1 MSSFFTRYQKGA
13 LSLTR
18 CGIPPHSVKIT
29 KRGTAMIDIDEMT
42 KLLEK
47 RPLDLL
53 VYSLKDERFLRED
66 EMKKMDLSKDQEG
79 FCYLCGPETCYKA
92 ARGVFRNKHRDIFP
106 KAPSSYS
113 YKKWFETIID
123 KNLENEWFLELRQAL
138 AENFTQFTKHYGLQE
153 IEAPSIFYEEIRKEL
168 SILEKAHYEKRY
180 SDMVLFHLRT
190 PYDIVPFTILG
201 NAGNV
206 FGISLYPCD
215 DDGTCF
221 LRTQLNE
228 ALHMDQHT
236 LSALSD
242 MLSFYFEKEGE
253 NDMEIVDNPFGK
265 ENHYTSLYMANGSFM
280 KVYLPK
286 SIAIR
291 ALDYLKTVN
300 LMMPEFDK
308 SNGKLIEDNQ
318 FYDVYLDIDHPI
330 PIVFEKD
337 IEEDADAADLFPMI
351 DPEVFP
357 EARYRYATN
366 KEWEITIRALPNY
379 FFDSKDSV
387 QRGHFGLVCLA
398 CDRKTGQ
405 IEMYE
410 LGECANFRLF
420 DDLALRLE
428 KKFKDIRIPKKIY
441 VNTYLD
447 FVFFP
452 HFFGEDFLD
461 KKVDIIPTTSDLT
474 TDEAFEKMLEYFSMA
489 AEEDVHKC

>member
-29 KRGTAMIDIDEMT
+29 KRGTTMIDIDEMT

-92 ARGVFRNKHRDIFP
+92 ARGVFRNKHRDFFP

-113 YKKWFETIID
+113 YKKWFETIEE

-153 IEAPSIFYEEIRKEL
+153 TEAPVSFYEEIRKEL
-168 SILEKAHYEKRY
+168 VTLEQAHYEKRY

-190 PYDIVPFTILG
+190 PYDVVPFTILG
-201 NAGNV
+201 NAGDV
-206 FGISLYPCD
+206 FGISFYPCD
-215 DDGTCF
+215 DDATCF
-221 LRTQLNE
+221 LRAQLGE

-236 LSALSD
+236 LSTLSD

-253 NDMEIVDNPFGK
+253 NDMEVTDNPLG
-265 ENHYTSLYMANGSFM
+265 NDNRYTSLYVASGSFM

-291 ALDYLKTVN
+291 ALDYLKKAN
-300 LMMPEFDK
+300 LMMPIFDK
-308 SNGKLIEDNQ
+308 TKSKTIEDHQ
-318 FYDVYLDIDHPI
+318 FYDVYLDIERPI
-330 PIVFEKD
+330 PMVFEKD
-337 IEEDADAADLFPMI
+337 IDEDADAANLFPMI
-351 DPEVFP
+351 DPEVFS
-357 EARYRYATN
+357 ETRYRYATS
-366 KEWEITIRALPNY
+366 KEWEMTIRALPNY
-379 FFDSKDSV
+379 FFDSEDSV
-387 QRGHFGLVCLA
+387 KRGHSGLICLA
-398 CDRKTGQ
+398 CDRKTGR

-410 LGECANFRLF
+410 IGECANFHLF
-420 DDLALRLE
+420 DDLVQRLE

-452 HFFGEDFLD
+452 LFFEKDFLD
-461 KKVDIIPTTSDLT
+461 KKVEIIPTTSDLV

>member
-1 MSSFFTRYQKGA
+1 MSSFFTWYQKGT

-18 CGIPPHSVKIT
+18 CGIPPHSVKIM

-92 ARGVFRNKHRDIFP
+92 ARGVFRNKHRDIFS

-113 YKKWFETIID
+113 YKKWFEAIID

-153 IEAPSIFYEEIRKEL
+153 TEAPVSFYEEIRKEL
-168 SILEKAHYEKRY
+168 VTLEQAHYEKRY

-206 FGISLYPCD
+206 FGISFYPCD

-291 ALDYLKTVN
+291 ALDYLKKVN
-300 LMMPEFDK
+300 LLMPDFDK
-308 SNGKLIEDNQ
+308 
-318 FYDVYLDIDHPI
+318 
-330 PIVFEKD
+330 
-337 IEEDADAADLFPMI
+337 
-351 DPEVFP
+351 
-357 EARYRYATN
+357 
-366 KEWEITIRALPNY
+366 TIRII
-379 FFDSKDSV
+379 
-387 QRGHFGLVCLA
+387 
-398 CDRKTGQ
+398 KT
-405 IEMYE
+405 I
-410 LGECANFRLF
+410 
-420 DDLALRLE
+420 
-428 KKFKDIRIPKKIY
+428 KI
-441 VNTYLD
+441 
-447 FVFFP
+447 
-452 HFFGEDFLD
+452 FLSNNRHT
-461 KKVDIIPTTSDLT
+461 IQS
-474 TDEAFEKMLEYFSMA
+474 
-489 AEEDVHKC
+489 

>member
-1 MSSFFTRYQKGA
+1 
-13 LSLTR
+13 
-18 CGIPPHSVKIT
+18 
-29 KRGTAMIDIDEMT
+29 MIDIDEMT
-42 KLLEK
+42 RLLEK

-92 ARGVFRNKHRDIFP
+92 ARGVFRNKHRDFFP
-106 KAPSSYS
+106 KVPSSYS
-113 YKKWFETIID
+113 YKKWFETIEE

-153 IEAPSIFYEEIRKEL
+153 TEAPVSFYEEIRKEL
-168 SILEKAHYEKRY
+168 VTLEQAHYEKRY

-190 PYDIVPFTILG
+190 PYDVVPFTILG
-201 NAGNV
+201 NAGDV
-206 FGISLYPCD
+206 FGISFYPCD
-215 DDGTCF
+215 DDATCF
-221 LRTQLNE
+221 LRAQLGE

-236 LSALSD
+236 LSTLSD

-253 NDMEIVDNPFGK
+253 NDMEVTDNPLG
-265 ENHYTSLYMANGSFM
+265 NDNRYTSLYVASGSFM

-291 ALDYLKTVN
+291 ALDYLKKAN
-300 LMMPEFDK
+300 LMMSIFDK
-308 SNGKLIEDNQ
+308 TKSKTIEDHQ
-318 FYDVYLDIDHPI
+318 FYDVYLDIERPI
-330 PIVFEKD
+330 PMVFEKD
-337 IEEDADAADLFPMI
+337 IDEDADAANLFPMI
-351 DPEVFP
+351 DPEVFS
-357 EARYRYATN
+357 ETRYRYATS
-366 KEWEITIRALPNY
+366 KEWEMTIRALPNY
-379 FFDSKDSV
+379 FFDSEDSV
-387 QRGHFGLVCLA
+387 KRGHSGLICLA
-398 CDRKTGQ
+398 CDRKTGR

-410 LGECANFRLF
+410 IGECANFHLF
-420 DDLALRLE
+420 DDLVQRLE

-452 HFFGEDFLD
+452 LFFEKDFLD
-461 KKVDIIPTTSDLT
+461 KKVEIIPTTSDLV

>member
-1 MSSFFTRYQKGA
+1 MTR
-13 LSLTR
+13 
-18 CGIPPHSVKIT
+18 
-29 KRGTAMIDIDEMT
+29 
-42 KLLEK
+42 LLEK

-92 ARGVFRNKHRDIFP
+92 ARGVFRNKHRDFFP

-113 YKKWFETIID
+113 YKKWFETIEE

-153 IEAPSIFYEEIRKEL
+153 TEAPVSFYEEIRKEL
-168 SILEKAHYEKRY
+168 VTLEQAHYEKRY

-190 PYDIVPFTILG
+190 PYDVVPFTILG
-201 NAGNV
+201 NAGDV
-206 FGISLYPCD
+206 FGISFYPCD
-215 DDGTCF
+215 DDATCF
-221 LRTQLNE
+221 LRAQLGE

-236 LSALSD
+236 LSTLSD

-253 NDMEIVDNPFGK
+253 NDMEVTDNPLG
-265 ENHYTSLYMANGSFM
+265 NDNRYTSLYVASGSFM

-291 ALDYLKTVN
+291 ALDYLKKAN
-300 LMMPEFDK
+300 LMMSIFDK
-308 SNGKLIEDNQ
+308 TKSKTIEDHQ
-318 FYDVYLDIDHPI
+318 FYDVYLDIERPI
-330 PIVFEKD
+330 PMVFEKD
-337 IEEDADAADLFPMI
+337 IDEDADAANLFPMI
-351 DPEVFP
+351 DPEVFS
-357 EARYRYATN
+357 ETRYRYATS
-366 KEWEITIRALPNY
+366 KEWEMTIRALPNY
-379 FFDSKDSV
+379 FFDSEDSV
-387 QRGHFGLVCLA
+387 KRGHSGLICLA
-398 CDRKTGQ
+398 CDRKTGR

-410 LGECANFRLF
+410 IGECANFHLF
-420 DDLALRLE
+420 DDLVQRLE

-452 HFFGEDFLD
+452 HFFGNDFLD

-489 AEEDVHKC
+489 AEEDVHQC

>member
-1 MSSFFTRYQKGA
+1 
-13 LSLTR
+13 
-18 CGIPPHSVKIT
+18 
-29 KRGTAMIDIDEMT
+29 MIDIDEMT
-42 KLLEK
+42 RLLEK

-92 ARGVFRNKHRDIFP
+92 ARGVFRNKHRDFFP

-113 YKKWFETIID
+113 YKKWFETIEE

-153 IEAPSIFYEEIRKEL
+153 TEAPVSFYEEIRKEL
-168 SILEKAHYEKRY
+168 VTLEQAHYEKRY

-190 PYDIVPFTILG
+190 PYDVVPFTILG
-201 NAGNV
+201 NAGDV
-206 FGISLYPCD
+206 FGISFYPCD
-215 DDGTCF
+215 DDATCF
-221 LRTQLNE
+221 LRAQLGE

-236 LSALSD
+236 LSTLSD

-253 NDMEIVDNPFGK
+253 NDMEVTDNPLG
-265 ENHYTSLYMANGSFM
+265 NDNRYTSLYVASGSFM

-291 ALDYLKTVN
+291 ALDYLKKAN
-300 LMMPEFDK
+300 LMMSIFDK
-308 SNGKLIEDNQ
+308 TKSKTIEDHQ
-318 FYDVYLDIDHPI
+318 FYDVYLDIERPI
-330 PIVFEKD
+330 PMVFEKD
-337 IEEDADAADLFPMI
+337 IDEDADAANLFPMI
-351 DPEVFP
+351 DPEVFS
-357 EARYRYATN
+357 ETRYRYATS
-366 KEWEITIRALPNY
+366 KEWEMTIRALPNY
-379 FFDSKDSV
+379 FFDSEDSV
-387 QRGHFGLVCLA
+387 KRGHSGLICLA
-398 CDRKTGQ
+398 CDRKTGR

-410 LGECANFRLF
+410 IGECANFHLF
-420 DDLALRLE
+420 DDLVQRLE

-452 HFFGEDFLD
+452 LFFEKDFLD
-461 KKVDIIPTTSDLT
+461 KKVEIIPTTSDLV

>member
-1 MSSFFTRYQKGA
+1 
-13 LSLTR
+13 
-18 CGIPPHSVKIT
+18 
-29 KRGTAMIDIDEMT
+29 MIDIDEMT
-42 KLLEK
+42 RLLEK

-113 YKKWFETIID
+113 YKKWFETIEE
-123 KNLENEWFLELRQAL
+123 KNLENEWFIELRQAL

-153 IEAPSIFYEEIRKEL
+153 TEAPASFYEEIRKEL

-190 PYDIVPFTILG
+190 PYDVVPFTILG
-201 NAGNV
+201 NAGDV
-206 FGISLYPCD
+206 FGISFYPCD
-215 DDGTCF
+215 DDATCF
-221 LRTQLNE
+221 LRAQLGE
-228 ALHMDQHT
+228 VLHMDQHT
-236 LSALSD
+236 LSTLSD

-253 NDMEIVDNPFGK
+253 NDTEIVGNPFGND
-265 ENHYTSLYMANGSFM
+265 NHYTSLYVASGSFM

-300 LMMPEFDK
+300 LMMPDFDK
-308 SNGKLIEDNQ
+308 TKGKLIEDHQ
-318 FYDVYLDIDHPI
+318 FYDVYLDIDHPV
-330 PIVFEKD
+330 PMVFEKD
-337 IEEDADAADLFPMI
+337 IDEDADAANLFPMI
-351 DPEVFP
+351 DPEIFS

-366 KEWEITIRALPNY
+366 KEWEMTIRSLPNY
-379 FFDSKDSV
+379 FFDSEDSV
-387 QRGHFGLVCLA
+387 NRGHSGLVCLA
-398 CDRKTGQ
+398 CDRKTGR

-410 LGECANFRLF
+410 IGECANFHLF
-420 DDLALRLE
+420 DDLVQRLE

-452 HFFGEDFLD
+452 LFFGKDFLN
-461 KKVDIIPTTSDLT
+461 KKVEIIPTTSDLV